1 MVARRF
7 MARGSKEVFFLEPIE
22 LSPAAILAKF
32 LPASVGNVWVV
43 WRFCGCSGAPQ
54 VTVLTVRDLG
64 RPRRGLELV
73 GDARIRCAWP
83 HDAGER
89 RGRRG

>member
-32 LPASVGNVWVV
+32 LPVWVEASRR
-43 WRFCGCSGAPQ
+43 WR
-54 VTVLTVRDLG
+54 VVV
-64 RPRRGLELV
+64 
-73 GDARIRCAWP
+73 
-83 HDAGER
+83 
-89 RGRRG
+89 